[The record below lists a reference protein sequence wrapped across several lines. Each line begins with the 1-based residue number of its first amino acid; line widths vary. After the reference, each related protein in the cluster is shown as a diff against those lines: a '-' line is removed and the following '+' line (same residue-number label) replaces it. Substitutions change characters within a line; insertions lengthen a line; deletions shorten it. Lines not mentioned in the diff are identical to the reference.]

1 MDGPLEMTMALV
13 YSTDKG
19 RLCANCGA
27 AKADCRCKLKSAAP
41 RADGPPADG
50 IVRLQRQ
57 TNGRAGKA
65 VVVISGLAL
74 EPAALKSLAK
84 DLKQRCGCGGAV
96 KDDTIEIQGDHRAAL
111 QTALEQLGY
120 KVKLSGG

>member
-1 MDGPLEMTMALV
+1 MDRRLEMTMALV

-19 RLCANCGA
+19 RLCADCGA
-27 AKADCRCKLKSAAP
+27 PRAACRCKQKTAAP
-41 RADGPPADG
+41 QGDG

-57 TNGRAGKA
+57 THGRAGKA

-74 EPAALKSLAK
+74 EPEALKKLAK

-96 KDDTIEIQGDHRAAL
+96 KDDTIEIQGNHRTAL
-111 QTALEQLGY
+111 QAALEQLGY

>member
-1 MDGPLEMTMALV
+1 MALV

-19 RLCANCGA
+19 RLCAGCGQP
-27 AKADCRCKLKSAAP
+27 KAECRCRQAAATP
-41 RADGPPADG
+41 RGDG

-57 TNGRAGKA
+57 TQGRAGKA
-65 VVVISGLAL
+65 VIVVTGLDL
-74 EPAALKSLAK
+74 EPDALKSLAK

-96 KDDTIEIQGDHRAAL
+96 KDGTIEIQGDHRATL
-111 QTALEQLGY
+111 QAALEQLGY

>member
-1 MDGPLEMTMALV
+1 MSLV

-19 RLCANCGA
+19 RLCPNCSQP
-27 AKADCRCKLKSAAP
+27 KSTCRCKQQCTVP
-41 RADGPPADG
+41 NGDG

-65 VVVISGLAL
+65 VVVISGLDLAPDAL
-74 EPAALKSLAK
+74 IALAK
-84 DLKQRCGCGGAV
+84 DLKQRCGCGGSV
-96 KDDTIEIQGDHRAAL
+96 KDHAIEIQGDHRELLKAM
-111 QTALEQLGY
+111 LEELGY

>member
-1 MDGPLEMTMALV
+1 MDRRLEMTMALV

-27 AKADCRCKLKSAAP
+27 ARAECRCRQQQAAP
-41 RADGPPADG
+41 PGDG
-50 IVRLQRQ
+50 IIRLQRQ
-57 TNGRAGKA
+57 THARGGKA
-65 VVVISGLAL
+65 VIVISGLAL
-74 EPAALKSLAK
+74 EPAALKNLAK

-96 KDDTIEIQGDHRAAL
+96 KDGTIEIQGDHRATL
-111 QTALEQLGY
+111 QAALEQLGY

>member
-1 MDGPLEMTMALV
+1 MALI

-19 RLCANCGA
+19 RHCADCGA
-27 AKADCRCKLKSAAP
+27 PRAECRCKQKSGTP
-41 RADGPPADG
+41 SPGDG

-57 TNGRAGKA
+57 TSGRAGKA
-65 VVVISGLAL
+65 VIVISGLAL
-74 EPAALKSLAK
+74 EPAALKNLAK

>member
-1 MDGPLEMTMALV
+1 MALV

-19 RLCANCGA
+19 RLCAGCGQPKTA
-27 AKADCRCKLKSAAP
+27 CRCKQKSAAAP
-41 RADGPPADG
+41 GDG

-65 VVVISGLAL
+65 VVVITGLDLA
-74 EPAALKSLAK
+74 PDALKNLAK
-84 DLKQRCGCGGAV
+84 DLKQRCGCGGSV
-96 KDDTIEIQGDHRAAL
+96 KDNTIEIQGDHRAVL

-120 KVKLSGG
+120 KVKISGG

>member
-1 MDGPLEMTMALV
+1 MALV

-19 RLCANCGA
+19 RLCADCGA
-27 AKADCRCKLKSAAP
+27 PRAQCRCKHQSSASRGNVP
-41 RADGPPADG
+41 TGGDG

-57 TNGRAGKA
+57 TQGRGGKA
-65 VVVISGLAL
+65 VVVITGLTL
-74 EPAALKSLAK
+74 EPAALKDLAK

-96 KDDTIEIQGDHRAAL
+96 KDGTIEIQGDHRATL

-120 KVKLSGG
+120 KVKFSGG

>member
-1 MDGPLEMTMALV
+1 MDRQLEMTMALV

-19 RLCANCGA
+19 RLCADCGA
-27 AKADCRCKLKSAAP
+27 PRAQCRCKQQSGSPTA
-41 RADGPPADG
+41 GDG

-57 TNGRAGKA
+57 THGRGGKA

-74 EPAALKSLAK
+74 EPAALKDMAK

-96 KDDTIEIQGDHRAAL
+96 KDGTIEIQGDHRATL

>member
-1 MDGPLEMTMALV
+1 MSLV

-19 RLCANCGA
+19 RLCPHCSQP
-27 AKADCRCKLKSAAP
+27 KSVCRCKQQSAVSK
-41 RADGPPADG
+41 GDG

-65 VVVISGLAL
+65 VVVISGLDLA
-74 EPAALKSLAK
+74 PDALKALAK
-84 DLKQRCGCGGAV
+84 DLKQRCGCGGSV
-96 KDDTIEIQGDHRAAL
+96 KDQTIEIQGDHRAAL
-111 QTALEQLGY
+111 QAALEQLGY

>member
-1 MDGPLEMTMALV
+1 MALI

-19 RLCANCGA
+19 RHCPDCGA
-27 AKADCRCKLKSAAP
+27 PRAACSCKQKSAASRP
-41 RADGPPADG
+41 GDG

-57 TNGRAGKA
+57 TSGRAGKA
-65 VVVISGLAL
+65 VIVITGLAL
-74 EPAALKSLAK
+74 EPAALKNLAK

-111 QTALEQLGY
+111 QTTLEQLGY

>member
-1 MDGPLEMTMALV
+1 MALV

-19 RLCANCGA
+19 RLCADCGA
-27 AKADCRCKLKSAAP
+27 SRVECRCKQKSGASKP
-41 RADGPPADG
+41 GTADG

-57 TNGRAGKA
+57 TSGRGGKA
-65 VVVISGLAL
+65 VVVITGLML
-74 EPAALKSLAK
+74 ESAALKNLAK

-120 KVKLSGG
+120 KVKISGG

>member
-1 MDGPLEMTMALV
+1 MALV

-19 RLCANCGA
+19 RLCASCGQP
-27 AKADCRCKLKSAAP
+27 KAQCSCRQPAAAP
-41 RADGPPADG
+41 RGDG

-57 TNGRAGKA
+57 TQGRGGKA
-65 VVVISGLAL
+65 VIVISGLDL
-74 EPAALKSLAK
+74 EPEALKNLAR

-96 KDDTIEIQGDHRAAL
+96 KDHTIEIQGDHRATLQAAL
-111 QTALEQLGY
+111 TERGY

>member
-1 MDGPLEMTMALV
+1 MALV

-19 RLCANCGA
+19 RLCAGCGA
-27 AKADCRCKLKSAAP
+27 PTAECRCKQKTSASP
-41 RADGPPADG
+41 GDG

-57 TNGRAGKA
+57 TQGRGGKA
-65 VVVISGLAL
+65 VVVITGLGL

-96 KDDTIEIQGDHRAAL
+96 KDDTIEIQGDKRDAL
-111 QTALEQLGY
+111 QAALEQLGY